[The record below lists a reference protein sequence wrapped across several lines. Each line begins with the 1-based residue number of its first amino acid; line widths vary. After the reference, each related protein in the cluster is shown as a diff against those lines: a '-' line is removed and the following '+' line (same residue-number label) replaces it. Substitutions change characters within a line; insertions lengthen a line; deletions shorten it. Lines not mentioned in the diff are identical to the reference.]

1 MRYAELSVPWQR
13 VFALAWES
21 VCAGSRAIGAVI
33 ADDAGH
39 ILAEGRNRTGESDL
53 PNPSA
58 VHAETEAIRALNT
71 AEHPDKQ
78 SYTLYAGLEPCI
90 MCMGTIVMG
99 GIRRVEIAARDDFGG
114 AMGLIDQFAFAR
126 SKGIQIHFR
135 DDVLGDIQRGMQ
147 TVRELLQQQDSAR
160 LERILSDFSAHNRA
174 GVDAAKQLVT
184 SGWFTDKC
192 PADYTA
198 QEIFDGLAAC
208 CEVLHG
214 SL

>member
-39 ILAEGRNRTGESDL
+39 ILAEGRNRTGECDL

-58 VHAETEAIRALNT
+58 VHAETEAIRALDT
-71 AEHPDKQ
+71 AAHPDKRG
-78 SYTLYAGLEPCI
+78 YTLYAGLEPCV
-90 MCMGTIVMG
+90 MCMGTLVMG

-114 AMGLIDQFAFAR
+114 AMRLIDQFDFAR
-126 SKGIQIHFR
+126 SKGIQVTWR

-147 TVRELLQQQDSAR
+147 TIRELLQQQDPAR

-174 GVDAAKQLVT
+174 GVDAAKQLVEE
-184 SGWFTDKC
+184 GWFIEKR
-192 PADYTA
+192 PSDYSA
-198 QEIFDGLAAC
+198 QVIFDALAVR
-208 CEVLHG
+208 CEVQHD